1 MALDKYDITVHQP
14 HPPGYFLYVMLG
26 RLLHLFISDA
36 NTVFVSI
43 SVIFSGL
50 TVVAVYY
57 LGKEVFDRNI
67 GILAALI
74 ALTSPNLWF
83 HGEVALTYIV
93 EAFFSTA
100 VALLCWRILK
110 GEHKYIWLS
119 VIALGIAGGIRQN
132 TTVFLFPLWLFS
144 VKGVPIRKSFASLG
158 LLVVVC
164 LLWFIPMVWMT
175 GGWNAYYSAF
185 RDLWLFN
192 TGHVSVFEQGWATF
206 KIFSSSLFKFTIYGV
221 GIGIV
226 ILGFVAYSIVR
237 HGKFKSLDRNKVF
250 FFSVW
255 IVPLLLFHLLIFIH
269 PANPGYVLFFL
280 PAFFVLVAA
289 SIEYASAE
297 AKQFLKIDPL
307 KFIAFTIIILNIG
320 IFSYFKYP
328 ISYKAIKNHDMDL
341 LIMLN
346 GIKTLSPE
354 NTILFVDGDIFFCYR
369 HVMYYL
375 PEYTVY
381 QPELKY
387 TPSGKLRKIFW
398 GVNRET
404 HLSDAVILPAEI
416 TKFGVLIIP
425 YNNVQ
430 LICIK
435 GMTIKKLLP
444 FMYLVSGSVD
454 KLREFYPQSKITLH
468 GNIRNGLK

>member
-1 MALDKYDITVHQP
+1 
-14 HPPGYFLYVMLG
+14 
-26 RLLHLFISDA
+26 
-36 NTVFVSI
+36 
-43 SVIFSGL
+43 
-50 TVVAVYY
+50 
-57 LGKEVFDRNI
+57 
-67 GILAALI
+67 
-74 ALTSPNLWF
+74 
-83 HGEVALTYIV
+83 
-93 EAFFSTA
+93 
-100 VALLCWRILK
+100 
-110 GEHKYIWLS
+110 
-119 VIALGIAGGIRQN
+119 
-132 TTVFLFPLWLFS
+132 
-144 VKGVPIRKSFASLG
+144 VKGIPLRKIILSFG
-158 LLVVVC
+158 LLAVVC
-164 LLWFIPMVWMT
+164 LLWFIPMIWMT

-185 RDLWLFN
+185 KELWLFN
-192 TGHVSVFEQGWATF
+192 TGRVSVLEKGWASF
-206 KIFSSSLFKFTIYGV
+206 KIFSTALFNFLLYGLGS
-221 GIGIV
+221 GIFILCLAAFSV
-226 ILGFVAYSIVR
+226 IRNGKIGF
-237 HGKFKSLDRNKVF
+237 LDSNKAF
-250 FFSVW
+250 FFSLW
-255 IVPLLLFHLLIFIH
+255 ILPSFFFYLLIFIH
-269 PANPGYVLFFL
+269 PANPGYVLIFL

-297 AKQFLKIDPL
+297 AKRFFKIDPS
-307 KFIAFTIIILNIG
+307 KFIALTIIILNIG
-320 IFSYFKYP
+320 LFSYFNYP
-328 ISYKAIKNHDMDL
+328 ISYKAIKNHDIDL

-346 GIKTLSPE
+346 GIKTLSPG

-387 TPSGKLRKIFW
+387 ALSGRLRKIFW

-425 YNNVQ
+425 YNNEQ

-454 KLREFYPQSKITLH
+454 KLREFYPQSKITLQ